1 MLEEYPTNFLPKRN
15 QVFRSLEI
23 TSFNDVKIVILGQDP
38 YPNIQDACG
47 LSFSVE
53 REDNLPKS
61 LVNIFI
67 ELEKDLDI
75 KRKNG
80 DLSDWADQGVLLLN
94 TILTVEQNKS
104 NSHKDIGWY
113 ETTLDI
119 ITQLSK
125 RGKVIFVLLGRY
137 AQKYESIIDPCTNMI
152 IKESHPSPLGVYRGF
167 RDGEI
172 FLRIN
177 KACEEYDYDLIN
189 W

>member
-1 MLEEYPTNFLPKRN
+1 MQINGYNMKINERIKEILEDYPTNYLPKRD

-23 TSFNDVKIVILGQDP
+23 TPFNDVKIVILGQDP

-47 LSFSVE
+47 LSFSVD
-53 REDNLPKS
+53 RDFDLPKS

-67 ELEKDLDI
+67 ELEKDLDV

-80 DLSDWADQGVLLLN
+80 DLSDWAKQGVLLLN

-119 ITQLSK
+119 ITQLSN

-137 AQKYESIIDPCTNMI
+137 AQKYESSIDGSTNTI
-152 IKESHPSPLGVYRGF
+152 IKESH
-167 RDGEI
+167 
-172 FLRIN
+172 
-177 KACEEYDYDLIN
+177 
-189 W
+189 